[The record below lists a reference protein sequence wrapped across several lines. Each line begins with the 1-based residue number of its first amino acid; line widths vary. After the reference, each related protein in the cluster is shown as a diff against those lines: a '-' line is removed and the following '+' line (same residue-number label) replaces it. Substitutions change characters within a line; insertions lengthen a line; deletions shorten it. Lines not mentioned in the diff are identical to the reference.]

1 MKRESVEAGTLHAYS
16 VYLTHLLTY
25 SNSIVL
31 VSNFPLPPPKICLFG
46 GGWVRGTSHTRI
58 FFHSYGDV
66 TNICEGL
73 QILSFFRH
81 SWPLSSEFFSMPHLL
96 SQGASVYNGHL
107 RGPVTFTPVAERL
120 AVELSLRQYGRK

>member
-1 MKRESVEAGTLHAYS
+1 MPELQKKNTKQPS
-16 VYLTHLLTY
+16 
-25 SNSIVL
+25 
-31 VSNFPLPPPKICLFG
+31 PPPSEDLFVW
-46 GGWVRGTSHTRI
+46 GWVGEGYVPLEN
-58 FFHSYGDV
+58 FFHSYEDV

-73 QILSFFRH
+73 QILSFVRH